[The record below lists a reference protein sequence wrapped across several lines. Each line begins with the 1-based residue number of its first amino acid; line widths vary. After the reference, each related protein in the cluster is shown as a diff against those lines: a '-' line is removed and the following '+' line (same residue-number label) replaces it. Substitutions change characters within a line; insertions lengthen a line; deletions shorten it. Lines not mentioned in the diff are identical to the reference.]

1 MKKEENL
8 REDLQDLN
16 IDEEFLAMTPKACPI
31 KEKKWINWT
40 LLNYILL
47 LYDENG

>member
-31 KEKKWINWT
+31 KEKKMDKLDFAELHTFAI
-40 LLNYILL
+40 
-47 LYDENG
+47 